1 MQSVQTS
8 GRVLV
13 VDDEPGIRQMMNEAL
28 FREGY
33 ECRSCS
39 TGEEALDLL
48 RQEPFD
54 VIVADLY
61 MPGITGM
68 SLLEEGR
75 RVRPGSAFLMAT
87 GEADA
92 RVGVQAMKK
101 GAIDYLVK
109 PFPMSSLVASVRHA
123 QEASHKAATP
133 ASDLQYFKSLA
144 ANRKARLRKALEKVD
159 RAYEETIVTL
169 GAVLDI
175 RDNETAGHAH
185 RVCHYTLEMARTMGV
200 PQRLMKDFVRGA
212 FLHDI
217 GKIGI
222 PDDILLKPGKLTTH
236 EMAIMKTHVMIGY
249 DLLRNLEYLS
259 GALGLVLAH
268 HERFDGRG
276 YPRGIKGKDIPLEA
290 RIFAV
295 ADTLD
300 AMTTDRP
307 YRKAGDFAGARA
319 EIIAESG
326 RQFDPEVVSAFLS
339 IPERTWDD
347 IRNSTD
353 VRTCQKCKSGW
364 AGLTAAW
371 EMI

>member
-1 MQSVQTS
+1 MASVQNT

-13 VDDEPGIRQMMNEAL
+13 VDDEPSVCQLMNDAL
-28 FREGY
+28 LREGY

-39 TGEEALDLL
+39 SGEEALNLL
-48 RQEPFD
+48 RQEAFD

-75 RVRPGSAFLMAT
+75 RVQPQSAFLMAT
-87 GEADA
+87 GESDA

-109 PFPMSSLVASVRHA
+109 PFPMSSLVASVRQA
-123 QEASHKAATP
+123 QRTSHQATAP
-133 ASDLQYFKSLA
+133 AGDIEYFKLLA

-159 RAYEETIVTL
+159 QAYEETIVTL

-200 PQRLMKDFVRGA
+200 PQRFMKAFVRGA

-222 PDDILLKPGKLTTH
+222 PDDILLKPGKLTPD
-236 EMAIMKTHVMIGY
+236 EMAIMRTHVMIGY
-249 DLLRNLEYLS
+249 DLLKNLEYLA

-276 YPRGIKGKDIPLEA
+276 
-290 RIFAV
+290 
-295 ADTLD
+295 
-300 AMTTDRP
+300 
-307 YRKAGDFAGARA
+307 
-319 EIIAESG
+319 
-326 RQFDPEVVSAFLS
+326 
-339 IPERTWDD
+339 
-347 IRNSTD
+347 
-353 VRTCQKCKSGW
+353 
-364 AGLTAAW
+364 
-371 EMI
+371 

>member
-1 MQSVQTS
+1 METIQTS

-13 VDDEPGIRQMMNEAL
+13 VDDEPGICQLMNEAL

-33 ECRSCS
+33 QCRSCS

-48 RQEPFD
+48 RRESFD
-54 VIVADLY
+54 VIIADLY

-68 SLLEEGR
+68 SFLEEGR
-75 RVRPGSAFLMAT
+75 RVRPESAFLMAT
-87 GEADA
+87 GECDA

-101 GAIDYLVK
+101 GAVDYLVK
-109 PFPMSSLVASVRHA
+109 PFAMSSLIASVRQA
-123 QEASHKAATP
+123 QESSYKPYAP
-133 ASDLQYFKSLA
+133 ASDLEHFKSLA
-144 ANRKARLRKALEKVD
+144 VNRKARLRKALEKID

-185 RVCHYTLEMARTMGV
+185 RVCHYTMEMARAMGV
-200 PQRLMKDFVRGA
+200 PQRCMKDLIRGA

-222 PDDILLKPGKLTTH
+222 PDEILLKPGKLTPD

-249 DLLRNLEYLS
+249 DLLKNIEYLS
-259 GALGLVLAH
+259 GALKLVLAH
-268 HERFDGRG
+268 HERFDGKG
-276 YPRGIKGKDIPLEA
+276 YPRGLKGKGIPLEA
-290 RIFAV
+290 RIFSV

-300 AMTTDRP
+300 AITTDRP
-307 YRKAGDFAGARA
+307 YRKVRSFAHARA

-339 IPERTWDD
+339 FPERAWEK
-347 IRNSTD
+347 IRTGMD
-353 VRTCQKCKSGW
+353 VGACEKCKSGW
-364 AGLTAAW
+364 AGVTAAW
-371 EMI
+371 EML